1 MSAELEAALGRVERD
16 VLARGDVADWLVL
29 ADRLRTALD
38 DAPDDVRL
46 IVLAMVAPQVER
58 AALEAVV
65 EAYKL
70 GTTDALRIL
79 GEAADDSVAA
89 ALRLGSP
96 TREAASPVAGLDAE
110 GAVVVAQAQRLA
122 RADADA
128 ASIAAPVLGFARRLR
143 GSVSDAVQRSGA
155 DAILTASR
163 TARLPTVWVAET
175 NACVHCLGLSGTVA
189 QPGRDFDG
197 SATYGRR
204 PLGNGG
210 PLRSPPRHPFC
221 RCTLEPLVAP
231 EYAAALRREA
241 DRSVL
246 RGFSLES
253 ESMAVR
259 IDAAERL
266 IERGVD
272 APKSVIAFSRRA
284 VRAGSFPTRGRPE

>member
-16 VLARGDVADWLVL
+16 VLSRGGVADWLVL
-29 ADRLRTALD
+29 ADRLRAALD

-65 EAYKL
+65 AAYRL

-79 GEAADDSVAA
+79 GDAADGSVAA
-89 ALRLGSP
+89 ALQLGSP

-110 GAVVVAQAQRLA
+110 GALVVAQAQRLA
-122 RADADA
+122 RADVDA
-128 ASIAAPVLGFARRLR
+128 GLIAAPVLGFARRLR
-143 GSVSDAVQRSGA
+143 GSVSDAVQRAGA

-204 PLGNGG
+204 PLGNGA
-210 PLRSPPRHPFC
+210 PIAAPPRHPFC

-272 APKSVIAFSRRA
+272 APKTVIAFSRRA
-284 VRAGSFPTRGRPE
+284 VRAGAFPTRGRPE